1 MPPLKLLSS
10 FLFFFCAIQAN
21 AEAPSKVVQEQRWF
35 TYSDKSAFG
44 SGTQIKLEILVSEP
58 AQWNGKIVVINHGST
73 GRGHGSNGFD
83 EKRVKTPVKF
93 VKVNP
98 ALVAKGYRVFV
109 LMRKGRGNS
118 EGQFTEE
125 DARSCS
131 WSDQIRG
138 VEEAEPQ
145 LDQFVDW
152 LRAEYKV
159 DKVIVM
165 GHSRGG
171 FLSSYYSARH
181 PDKVAYAVNISGGW
195 TTVCE
200 AKNNMTHSMLKDS
213 GDKFKRQSWVYA
225 DKDSYFSDRDLS
237 DYEEIAAKAGI
248 NFIKLETTTGDGHAF
263 ASANPQLWVNKIDE
277 LIGGV
282 GTVAQ
287 PIAPEG
293 RSAGKPA
300 ARP

>member
-1 MPPLKLLSS
+1 MSTRSSIGIFPFKTLISFSFCLYAILANAQTPLKV
-10 FLFFFCAIQAN
+10 A
-21 AEAPSKVVQEQRWF
+21 QEQRWF
-35 TYSDKSAFG
+35 EYVEKSALG
-44 SGTQIKLEILVSEP
+44 SGTPIKLEVLASEP
-58 AQWNGKIVVINHGST
+58 AKWNGKIVVINHGST

-83 EKRVKTPVKF
+83 ESRVKTPVKF
-93 VKVNP
+93 VKVGP

-118 EGQFTEE
+118 EGKFTEE
-125 DARSCS
+125 DARTCS

-159 DKVIVM
+159 AKVIVM

-171 FLSSYYSARH
+171 FLTSYYSARH

-213 GDKFKRQSWVYA
+213 GSKFKHQSWIYA
-225 DKDSYFSDRDLS
+225 DKDTYFSDRDLS
-237 DYEEIAAKAGI
+237 DYEEIAATAGI
-248 NFIKLETTTGDGHAF
+248 NFIKLETTAGDGHAF
-263 ASANPQLWVNKIDE
+263 VSANPQLWVSRIDE
-277 LIGGV
+277 LIN
-282 GTVAQ
+282 
-287 PIAPEG
+287 
-293 RSAGKPA
+293 K
-300 ARP
+300 

>member
-1 MPPLKLLSS
+1 MSIRSLIGIATFKTLTS
-10 FLFFFCAIQAN
+10 FAFCLYATLADAQ
-21 AEAPSKVVQEQRWF
+21 APSKVVQEQRWF
-35 TYSDKSAFG
+35 EYTEKSAFG
-44 SGTQIKLEILVSEP
+44 GGTPIKLEVLASEP

-83 EKRVKTPVKF
+83 ESRVKTPVKF
-93 VKVNP
+93 VKVGP

-118 EGQFTEE
+118 EGKFTEE
-125 DARSCS
+125 DARTCS
-131 WSDQIRG
+131 LSDQMRG
-138 VEEAEPQ
+138 VAEAEPQ

-152 LRAEYKV
+152 LRVEYKV

-200 AKNNMTHSMLKDS
+200 TKNNMTHNMLKDS
-213 GDKFKRQSWVYA
+213 GSNFKHQSWIYA
-225 DKDSYFSDRDLS
+225 DKDTYFSDRDLS

-248 NFIKLETTTGDGHAF
+248 NFIKLETTAGDGHAF
-263 ASANPQLWVNKIDE
+263 VSANPQLWVSRIDE
-277 LIGGV
+277 LIN
-282 GTVAQ
+282 
-287 PIAPEG
+287 
-293 RSAGKPA
+293 K
-300 ARP
+300 